1 MKLVLDPG
9 RTPRLMFAVGD
20 SSVTEQTIQV
30 RNIDS
35 TKRLAAELV
44 RSKVRTRL
52 ITIFLVLGAPMKNC
66 RTD

>member
-9 RTPRLMFAVGD
+9 RTPRLLFALGD
-20 SSVTEQTIQV
+20 SSVTEQSIKV

-44 RSKVRTRL
+44 RSKVRTKL
-52 ITIFLVLGAPMKNC
+52 ITLFLVLGAPIKN
-66 RTD
+66 RRID